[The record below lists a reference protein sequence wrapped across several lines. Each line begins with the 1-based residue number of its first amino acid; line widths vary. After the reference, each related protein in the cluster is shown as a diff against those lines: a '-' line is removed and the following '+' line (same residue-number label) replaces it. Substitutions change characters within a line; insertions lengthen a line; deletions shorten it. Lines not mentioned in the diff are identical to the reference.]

1 MRFILNFFF
10 YGLLFFLIYMFFPE
24 AFNTL
29 VSWANET
36 YIFLRDF
43 IQKAIGTV
51 QETKKEPVAIP
62 QQAMIL
68 LLSLSFWKRSGSNR
82 A

>member
-1 MRFILNFFF
+1 MRFLLNFFF
-10 YGLLFFLIYMFFPE
+10 YGLLFFLIYLFFPE

-36 YIFLRDF
+36 YIFLRDL
-43 IQKAIGTV
+43 IQQAIGSV
-51 QETKKEPVAIP
+51 KEAKKEDLPAP

-68 LLSLSFWKRSGSNR
+68 LLSLSFWKRS
-82 A
+82 

>member
-10 YGLLFFLIYMFFPE
+10 YGLLFFLIYLFFPE

-51 QETKKEPVAIP
+51 KETKKDDLPAP

-68 LLSLSFWKRSGSNR
+68 LLSFSFWKRS
-82 A
+82 

>member
-10 YGLLFFLIYMFFPE
+10 YGLLFFLIYLFFPE

-29 VSWANET
+29 VSWANDT

-43 IQKAIGTV
+43 VQGVIG
-51 QETKKEPVAIP
+51 TKKEPKNP
-62 QQAMIL
+62 NL
-68 LLSLSFWKRSGSNR
+68 GFLSFL
-82 A
+82 